1 MSRIVLQLQY
11 TQPVEKI
18 KRTDFLLLFQSLKIL
33 ISIVY
38 FLHVIEAW
46 WRIIWNCFFS
56 NSNKFF
62 LRYNLHCH
70 LFFFTDLGKE
80 FEEEPESISVHL
92 GDVAMFACHIEG
104 APKPHVRWY
113 KDEMEINTEH
123 VNYR

>member
-1 MSRIVLQLQY
+1 MRDI
-11 TQPVEKI
+11 QPVEKI
-18 KRTDFLLLFQSLKIL
+18 KETDFLLLFQSLKIS

-38 FLHVIEAW
+38 SAHVIQTW
-46 WRIIWNCFFS
+46 WRIISNCFFC
-56 NSNKFF
+56 NNFF
-62 LRYNLHCH
+62 FPLYNPFSS
-70 LFFFTDLGKE
+70 FFFTDLGKE

>member
-1 MSRIVLQLQY
+1 MSRIVLQLRY
-11 TQPVEKI
+11 IQPVKKI

-33 ISIVY
+33 ISIMY
-38 FLHVIEAW
+38 FVHVIEAW
-46 WRIIWNCFFS
+46 RRIIWNCFFS
-56 NSNKFF
+56 NSKKFI
-62 LRYNLHCH
+62 LLYNPLSS
-70 LFFFTDLGKE
+70 FFFTDLGKE